1 MEWKLQSKDFFYEEG
16 ECRLMSTTYI
26 YKPKIVPTVKLF
38 TTAQDYYPNYLCEF
52 CYKEDML
59 SLRVEV
65 VRPDF
70 WERIS

>member
-1 MEWKLQSKDFFYEEG
+1 MEWKLQSKDFFFFYEEG

-52 CYKEDML
+52 CYKED
-59 SLRVEV
+59 SVK
-65 VRPDF
+65 
-70 WERIS
+70 SQSGGGKA